1 MKRVSHAGDP
11 VNVGAPGVLPAGK
24 RGPMQGR
31 ALGKSSEN
39 HHCVLGGGEKGATQ
53 PVLGGVLDIKRQE
66 KYLAQLRLG
75 GVGFY

>member
-1 MKRVSHAGDP
+1 
-11 VNVGAPGVLPAGK
+11 
-24 RGPMQGR
+24 MQGR

-66 KYLAQLRLG
+66 KYFAQLRLG